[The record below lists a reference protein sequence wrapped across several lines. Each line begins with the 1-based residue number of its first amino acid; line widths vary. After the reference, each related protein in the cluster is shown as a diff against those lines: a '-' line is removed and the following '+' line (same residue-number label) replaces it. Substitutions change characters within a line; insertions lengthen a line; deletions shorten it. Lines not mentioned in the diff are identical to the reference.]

1 MLEVIRGFDAA
12 DPESVRAGQPP
23 LLASA
28 EDGLGGLRIGRAE
41 PYFLTGSDA
50 PVADATDA
58 AIREMAG
65 LGGTII
71 DTSIPGIEDTNPINV
86 LLIAT
91 EAARGYAET
100 VLEKHPV
107 MNDQTVMRVL
117 AGAFTDETEY
127 QRILSARAHLARRMI
142 ANLFEDIDLLV
153 TPVWPF
159 LLPSRDESD
168 VGARPEAASLMQRIG
183 HNTRPFNFLGLPV
196 ITVPVGLDPNRLP
209 LSIQLVG
216 KPFDEATLIRAATAL
231 ERHYAFWDNRP
242 AGL

>member
-1 MLEVIRGFDAA
+1 
-12 DPESVRAGQPP
+12 
-23 LLASA
+23 
-28 EDGLGGLRIGRAE
+28 
-41 PYFLTGSDA
+41 
-50 PVADATDA
+50 
-58 AIREMAG
+58 
-65 LGGTII
+65 
-71 DTSIPGIEDTNPINV
+71 
-86 LLIAT
+86 
-91 EAARGYAET
+91 
-100 VLEKHPV
+100 
-107 MNDQTVMRVL
+107 
-117 AGAFTDETEY
+117 
-127 QRILSARAHLARRMI
+127 MI

-196 ITVPVGLDPNRLP
+196 ITVPVGLDPNGLP